1 MRGKITQKLRSPQVL
16 WPIAIAY
23 PLLAHAAVL
32 SGDRRWTLA
41 AVGTL
46 AVLVLGPALLR
57 GSALAWTVLLLGAF
71 YAVRFLSSG
80 AMELALYAPP
90 VLIMAFMSWVFGHTL
105 RSGETPLI
113 EQIVRAFHDPE
124 EMLAPDIFTYARRLT
139 LLWAVLL
146 ATLAVTPLRRVT
158 GWSQLISLRRMVGLA
173 AFCYLSL
180 HFLTYV
186 VLDQFFSVR
195 DIVDDVANR
204 PYITVGFASYA
215 LLVPLAV
222 TSTKKMVRRLGG
234 KRWVRLHRLVYVAAA
249 GGVLH
254 FLWLVKADARDPT
267 IFGVVLVALLGFRIW
282 MRRERQG
289 RASVSAE
296 ASG

>member
-1 MRGKITQKLRSPQVL
+1 MNRGLLTRRVIK
-16 WPIAIAY
+16 
-23 PLLAHAAVL
+23 PLVF
-32 SGDRRWTLA
+32 
-41 AVGTL
+41 VGL
-46 AVLVLGPALLR
+46 LVPAALLVR
-57 GSALAWTVLLLGAF
+57 DAFTGNLSANPIEDITHRLGWW
-71 YAVRFLSSG
+71 G
-80 AMELALYAPP
+80 
-90 VLIMAFMSWVFGHTL
+90 
-105 RSGETPLI
+105 
-113 EQIVRAFHDPE
+113 
-124 EMLAPDIFTYARRLT
+124 LT
-139 LLWAVLL
+139 ILL